1 MPETKETVRIL
12 EVGCFR
18 PEEPNFSCSPLVI
31 CSCNAK

>member
-1 MPETKETVRIL
+1 MEERNDVVRIL

-31 CSCNAK
+31 CGCNVH